1 MSDDLHATIERT
13 CSDLYDEI
21 ELCSAASKQ
30 VAETSPAAAA
40 ELAPLE
46 DGLRLALLDIT
57 ELSTQLYAIHSGRVE
72 VPPAI
77 ARRDRAPGYLCR
89 TGCSAPD
96 RKSHPDRTRQFS
108 RTRRYPAALASLHH
122 RRSPPRWSGCF
133 LKSH

>member
-21 ELCSAASKQ
+21 ELCSAATKQ

-77 ARRDRAPGYLCR
+77 AAR
-89 TGCSAPD
+89 
-96 RKSHPDRTRQFS
+96 
-108 RTRRYPAALASLHH
+108 
-122 RRSPPRWSGCF
+122 
-133 LKSH
+133 